1 MLNEIVES
9 QTATKMPLATSDQ
22 TGLAPFSEDN
32 DDGNDVL
39 DLRLR
44 DERMKALGCGR
55 SGVVASAVGG
65 SGRSRLRETV

>member
-9 QTATKMPLATSDQ
+9 QTATKMSLATSDQ
-22 TGLAPFSEDN
+22 TGLVPFSEDN

-44 DERMKALGCGR
+44 EE
-55 SGVVASAVGG
+55 S
-65 SGRSRLRETV
+65 E